1 MSGDTLAFQLSDA
14 GHRQLFTKTG
24 YYKVVSVELC
34 LCMAV
39 CRSVCCSVCLPVIL
53 FLFALAS
60 VSVDDEFVSLLI
72 YWLMHSFLLY
82 VFFFFFVYGLMNWW
96 IVSVSVWMTKYLLA
110 D

>member
-34 LCMAV
+34 MCVAV
-39 CRSVCCSVCLPVIL
+39 CLSVVLSVCLL
-53 FLFALAS
+53 YFFLFALAS
-60 VSVDDEFVSLLI
+60 VSVYDEFVSLLI

-82 VFFFFFVYGLMNWW
+82 VFFFLFCMVG
-96 IVSVSVWMTKYLLA
+96 
-110 D
+110 